1 MFGLRKFI
9 AWSAISLSATLLAVP
24 VYAADWP
31 SKNIT
36 MIVPF
41 GAGGSIDRFARG
53 LAQHW
58 EKQLDG
64 TSIIVENRPGASG
77 LLGAMTFL
85 KAPSDGHTL
94 FVGIQPTL
102 SMNIQVQ
109 DAPFKLD
116 DFAIVNVEQRD
127 FGDVVVGADSP
138 FESIQQFVNE
148 ARAKPGKLSVA
159 MIHGG
164 GTSLFGLALL
174 EELDLDVRVV
184 TFDSGGALRT
194 NMLGNHSDV
203 TISGAYGDVSLADKV
218 RVLAVAS
225 AEPFPGLPNAI
236 PVSKAFKDIKV
247 PQIGDSRFLAVHSQF
262 AREQPEQYAKLVDSY
277 RKTFESADYQA
288 YLKKTGTDV
297 ISQYVGPEVAQQ
309 QSEEMDAVVGRFK
322 DVLKNK

>member
-1 MFGLRKFI
+1 MVGIRKLFVAAALGLSMI
-9 AWSAISLSATLLAVP
+9 VGAGSAQ
-24 VYAADWP
+24 AADWP
-31 SKNIT
+31 TRNIT

-53 LAQHW
+53 LAQYW
-58 EKQLDG
+58 EKELG
-64 TSIIVENRPGASG
+64 NVSILVENRGGASG

-85 KAPSDGHTL
+85 KAKPDGHTI

-102 SMNIQVQ
+102 SMNILVQ
-109 DAPFKLD
+109 DAPFSLD
-116 DFAIVNVEQRD
+116 DFAFINVEQRD
-127 FGDVVVGADSP
+127 YGDVVVGADSR
-138 FESIQQFVNE
+138 FKTMQDFVDE
-148 ARAKPGKLSVA
+148 ARAKPGTLSAA

-174 EELDLDVRVV
+174 EELGLDVRVV

-203 TISGAYGDVSLADKV
+203 TISGAYGDVSLGDKV

-225 AEPFPGLPNAI
+225 AEPFPGLPDAVPI
-236 PVSKAFKDIKV
+236 PQAYKDAKV
-247 PQIGDSRFLAVHSQF
+247 PQIGDSRFIAVHSAF
-262 AREQPEQYAKLVDSY
+262 AKQNPELFQKMVDSY
-277 RKTFESADYQA
+277 RKVFESEDYQA

-297 ISQYVGPEVAQQ
+297 ISQYVGPEASLQ
-309 QSEEMDAVVGRFK
+309 QSQEMNAVVERFQ